1 MANPSIKQ
9 QLNDLIAQVISRQI
23 GDPMHKDEWEEVRRP
38 LLEALNNLEKVGS
51 RTMSVEKKAES
62 LTAHDST
69 IREPLFDFLEEKYG
83 KIRIIEE
90 KTIGRVRADVVM
102 VTPEAL

>member
-38 LLEALNNLEKVGS
+38 LLEALNNLEKVG
-51 RTMSVEKKAES
+51 T
-62 LTAHDST
+62 
-69 IREPLFDFLEEKYG
+69 
-83 KIRIIEE
+83 
-90 KTIGRVRADVVM
+90 
-102 VTPEAL
+102 